1 MEIQE
6 IKKYQIRLTRKEIYL
21 INDILVDYWN
31 AQEDTMCDCYEG
43 VVYVTGIINKKA
55 EFLIANKPTYFEP
68 IELDTW
74 AIQNLEYVL
83 SKYTE
88 DANVSAIQGYLLGFL
103 KSEKVEPY
111 KKKDLCCMS

>member
-1 MEIQE
+1 MKIQE

-31 AQEDTMCDCYEG
+31 AQEDVVCDCYEG
-43 VVYVTGIINKKA
+43 VIYVLGIINKKTK
-55 EFLIANKPTYFEP
+55 FLIENKQMYFEP

-83 SKYTE
+83 SKYAE
-88 DANVSAIQGYLLGFL
+88 EAKVAAIQGYLLGFL
-103 KSEKVEPY
+103 QSEKVEPY
-111 KKKDLCCMS
+111 KKEDLCCMN